1 MLGSVAGDIIGSP
14 FIWNN
19 TSDRYFEMCHSTKG
33 WYNGHDVFY
42 HPKCTGNSVMTLAV
56 ARWLMHDESRSS
68 YQLASIMREMA
79 LSHEASGFG
88 TAFKRWCTDKGAGP
102 MNSFGNGCATRVSA
116 VGLMAD
122 SLSEALS
129 LARQTAEVT
138 HIHPEGIKGA
148 QAIAQA
154 VWMAK
159 HGRSKDEIRFA
170 TEQEFGYD
178 LGQDEEDLRYLLLG
192 CTKEP
197 IIVNGED
204 TGEFFYR
211 QGNRFDT
218 SCQTTVPAAIMAF
231 LKGDSFEDIVRRAV
245 AMGGDSCAVASMAG
259 AIAEPFYKGVPEK
272 IRGLC
277 DNFVSEDLKQVMRT
291 LESTQLHKNLRSGVV
306 QKVPDDSFRVIR
318 VKGQQPFY
326 VVSPYR
332 KELVGAL
339 KERFGDDISIIS
351 PVNAEKMLKEMT
363 VTRKSGTYLESPR
376 PDVKT
381 LFFQDG
387 EFRSTVTRNGEY
399 LPSRDEREASM
410 RSFIDIHDFALD
422 VKRQLQM
429 AVGYFGEGSIHFES
443 AYFPVVYSSRVEI
456 WRGDCLAGAVGIDP
470 RTGLMK
476 VDAAGD
482 LGPQEHGVART
493 FSVFTIHEG
502 GSIKDAIAHFCL
514 DEGKG
519 LESKDYRTN
528 ISIANEDVAASMD
541 PNLIDS
547 FDTGKKET
555 SETSQHPRFKV

>member
-1 MLGSVAGDIIGSP
+1 MLGSVAGDIIGAP

-19 TSDRYFEMCHSTKG
+19 TTDRYFDMCHSTKG

-56 ARWLMHDESRSS
+56 AKWLMHDETRSS
-68 YQLASIMREMA
+68 SKLASTMREMA
-79 LSHEASGFG
+79 LSHESSGFG
-88 TAFKRWCTDKGAGP
+88 TAFRRWYSDEDAGP
-102 MNSFGNGCATRVSA
+102 MNSYGNGCATRVSA
-116 VGLMAD
+116 VGLIAD

-159 HGRSKDEIRFA
+159 HGRTKDEIRFA

-178 LGQDEEDLRYLLLG
+178 LGQDEADLRYMLLG

-197 IIVNGED
+197 IIVNGEE

-231 LKGDSFEDIVRRAV
+231 LSGDSFEDVVRRAV
-245 AMGGDSCAVASMAG
+245 AMGGDCCAVASMAG

-277 DNFVSEDLKQVMRT
+277 DDFVGEDLRQIMRT

-318 VKGQQPFY
+318 VKGQQPVY

-332 KELVGAL
+332 KELAAAL
-339 KERFGDDISIIS
+339 RDRFGEDIIMAS
-351 PVNAEKMLKEMT
+351 PLKAEEMLKKMSETAMT
-363 VTRKSGTYLESPR
+363 GTYLENPR

-381 LFFQDG
+381 LYFQDG
-387 EFRSTVTRNGEY
+387 DFRSAVTREGEH
-399 LPSRDEREASM
+399 LPPRDEREADM
-410 RSFIDIHDFALD
+410 RSFIGIHDYALD
-422 VKRQLQM
+422 VKRQLQH
-429 AVGYFGEGSIHFES
+429 AVGYYGDGSIHFES
-443 AYFPVVYSSRVEI
+443 AYYPVVYSSRVEI

-502 GSIKDAIAHFCL
+502 GSIKEAIAHFCL

-528 ISIANEDVAASMD
+528 ISIANEDVATSMD
-541 PNLIDS
+541 LNLINCLDNGRTP
-547 FDTGKKET
+547 D
-555 SETSQHPRFKV
+555 FKVHR